1 MERQK
6 SNDRPCCR
14 CSPTRTFSRAVRC
27 GNTADSWKDRTEP
40 RRAKS
45 AGGTAGLQVY
55 ATDGREAL
63 KLLGKSADLKDD
75 IACDLLFRDR
85 LRAGVLI
92 NQNVSS

>member
-1 MERQK
+1 MR
-6 SNDRPCCR
+6 
-14 CSPTRTFSRAVRC
+14 
-27 GNTADSWKDRTEP
+27 NTADIWKERTEP

-45 AGGTAGLQVY
+45 AVGTAGLQVY

-63 KLLGKSADLKDD
+63 KILGKSAGLKDD

-92 NQNVSS
+92 TQNVSS